1 MSMPLRSALMN
12 ISLNRGIIL
21 YSKIEPNTDMARLRN
36 KRIVCESFSSFRND
50 DAFILKLKLKYLK
63 NLVILLFDRYF
74 FFCCQKFSKY
84 EIEKKNSNDVFI
96 SRININ

>member
-12 ISLNRGIIL
+12 MSLNRGIIL

-74 FFCCQKFSKY
+74 FFVVKNFLNMRLR
-84 EIEKKNSNDVFI
+84 KKIVMMCTLAE
-96 SRININ
+96 